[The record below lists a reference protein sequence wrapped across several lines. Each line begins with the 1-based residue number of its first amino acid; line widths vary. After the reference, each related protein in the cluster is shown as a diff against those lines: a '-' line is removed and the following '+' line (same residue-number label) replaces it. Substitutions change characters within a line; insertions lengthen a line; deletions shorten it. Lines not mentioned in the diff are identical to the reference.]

1 MGLFDFF
8 KRQKQGKTEM
18 TKTEKPSEEQILFT
32 ETVLEIL
39 GPVIEKFGFT
49 RHRTETKE
57 YSSVIIWRRNN
68 QYIKIDSTTYPTDYP
83 FFYSL
88 VFGEG
93 DSENFF
99 EYDWNGASLT
109 LFKNK
114 IEQTSSYAPDFPTNE
129 KMRESITQT
138 LFELEKYGQSFL
150 NNDLTMF
157 YEIRSDLNKNRE
169 PYKIHTPDKN
179 GKYTTS
185 DEPRSVE
192 QKNKYS

>member
-8 KRQKQGKTEM
+8 KKKKQNKTEM
-18 TKTEKPSEEQILFT
+18 TKIEKPSKEQILFT
-32 ETVLEIL
+32 ENVLEIL
-39 GPVIEKFGFT
+39 GPAIEKFGFI

-68 QYIKIDSTTYPTDYP
+68 QYVKVDSTTYPTDYP
-83 FFYSL
+83 FYYSL
-88 VFGEG
+88 VFGVG

-114 IEQTSSYAPDFPTNE
+114 IEQTNIYTPDFPTND
-129 KMRESITQT
+129 KMKESITQT
-138 LFELEKYGQSFL
+138 LFDLEKYGQTFL
-150 NNDLTMF
+150 NNDLTLF
-157 YEIRSDLNKNRE
+157 YEIRSNLNKNRE

-179 GKYTTS
+179 GKYKTTY
-185 DEPRSVE
+185 DQTSVE
-192 QKNKYS
+192 QKRKYS